1 MVLDGEDFD
10 YEDGLAF
17 FMAKGIV
24 PQNIKADASTTKSLK
39 SVSESMPTVTASSN
53 LATMGVTA
61 IFGGDMSSM
70 GDMMADEQQSG
81 TSSAYKSIQQ
91 GSCNS

>member
-1 MVLDGEDFD
+1 
-10 YEDGLAF
+10 
-17 FMAKGIV
+17 
-24 PQNIKADASTTKSLK
+24 
-39 SVSESMPTVTASSN
+39 MPTVTASSN

-81 TSSAYKSIQQ
+81 TSSAYKSI
-91 GSCNS
+91 